1 MCSALGLAGP
11 CGSSHGERG
20 GSDGPS
26 RANASELEAWPGPG
40 EHWRRR
46 RPSPLDRNSEPVERD
61 PGKSHSQ
68 PRSRDA
74 PLEEEAMETDAREC
88 HAARNSR
95 SHRPEQRQ
103 KHRNPSELA
112 RPCHRSQRWGR
123 GRERGY
129 DRTQCHKVFPAYSN
143 YQGCSG
149 YGWSPPWPTRPHL
162 MSGDRHRHPAKA
174 CNAREKPGDGLSD
187 APQGKRGLGQDHHLR
202 ASQGRGA
209 GSPSRGHQSS
219 HRDRSPVGAKGQE
232 KSSALIS
239 QKSGLTFSREESPW
253 PLSRNSAKETPP
265 SSGTKEEKERVG
277 PDIQLP
283 PPLQQPSDNDLKKK
297 TQRKPNLAE
306 ISSLDC
312 LVLAEGAGGLLP
324 KVKEKIFNNQKI
336 QEGKV
341 RPPHLDGKPV
351 ASLPEVQETDVD
363 NKCKP
368 PIMSFESYL
377 SYDQTGEK
385 KIMKIS
391 ATALEEKGHE
401 KHDSSE
407 NLDSIQELPKASE
420 NKSEKLQ
427 PSGNVW
433 AKLEKVSTDALPV
446 QPDFPSPGV
455 QANYHLLPAFEVM
468 SSFRPKQKALSLPQE
483 EAGFTGCRMNSK
495 MQVFS
500 GSRCA
505 YPQKMM
511 TLHQQCIWIL
521 KNNINSISKVGG
533 VPYSV
538 LEPILES
545 CAPDQ
550 LYRIKKYNHVLVKET
565 DKLWKI
571 HCHQNFRKETPK
583 EHESWREMY
592 LRLQDAQKQQLQAL
606 TVNIQSFHANKP
618 KGQQAKMILFNS
630 VARPLSDIRRKQ
642 KRFEIGR
649 TALLEGV
656 KIKPAQYPTGS
667 SCTPS
672 INSNLNLIHEKS
684 DHTCSSTTSIHL
696 TRVVSG
702 KKPAKKITPMMAKT
716 IKDFK
721 NRFSRR

>member
-1 MCSALGLAGP
+1 
-11 CGSSHGERG
+11 
-20 GSDGPS
+20 
-26 RANASELEAWPGPG
+26 
-40 EHWRRR
+40 
-46 RPSPLDRNSEPVERD
+46 
-61 PGKSHSQ
+61 
-68 PRSRDA
+68 
-74 PLEEEAMETDAREC
+74 
-88 HAARNSR
+88 
-95 SHRPEQRQ
+95 
-103 KHRNPSELA
+103 
-112 RPCHRSQRWGR
+112 
-123 GRERGY
+123 
-129 DRTQCHKVFPAYSN
+129 
-143 YQGCSG
+143 
-149 YGWSPPWPTRPHL
+149 

-174 CNAREKPGDGLSD
+174 CNAHEKPGDGLSD

-277 PDIQLP
+277 PDIQLS
-283 PPLQQPSDNDLKKK
+283 PPLQQPSDNDLKKQKQKRPTRRPAGRPGPYSAGREKKKKKSKSRK

-306 ISSLDC
+306 TSSLDC

-324 KVKEKIFNNQKI
+324 KVKEKVFNNRKI

-455 QANYHLLPAFEVM
+455 QANYHILPAFEVM
-468 SSFRPKQKALSLPQE
+468 SSFQPKQKALSLPQE

-495 MQVFS
+495 TQVFS
-500 GSRCA
+500 GSRCS
-505 YPQKMM
+505 YPPKMM

-649 TALLEGV
+649 TALLEEV
-656 KIKPAQYPTGS
+656 KIKPAQYPQEAAVLPPSTATLTS
-667 SCTPS
+667 SMRSETIPAQAPPV
-672 INSNLNLIHEKS
+672 
-684 DHTCSSTTSIHL
+684 ST
-696 TRVVSG
+696 
-702 KKPAKKITPMMAKT
+702 
-716 IKDFK
+716 
-721 NRFSRR
+721 